1 LIFNVYSLARSQN
14 GKPKNPA
21 AHDIAQEN
29 QAVKR
34 QKLDG
39 GRPRQVQI
47 NFIEK

>member
-1 LIFNVYSLARSQN
+1 MIRSQN

-39 GRPRQVQI
+39 GRTRQVNI
-47 NFIEK
+47 LITK